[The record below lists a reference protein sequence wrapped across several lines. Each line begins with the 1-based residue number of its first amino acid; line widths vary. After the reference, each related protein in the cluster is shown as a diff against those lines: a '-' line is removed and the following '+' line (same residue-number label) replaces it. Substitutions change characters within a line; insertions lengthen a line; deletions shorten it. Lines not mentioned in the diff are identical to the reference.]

1 MNAAHFHLM
10 FNHLSI
16 VGLGFAILFNLVA
29 IIRKNEEL
37 IRLSCWF
44 YILIGL
50 LSVLAIFTGD
60 GAGEIVKTYPGV
72 SNDAIEYHETWGYIF
87 FYGLIAVGAGSLAAL
102 WFSRKNG
109 ILLKKINIA
118 ALILSIVLLVFAY
131 QVGTT
136 GGKIRHPEIEQGDL
150 KKN

>member
-16 VGLGFAILFNLVA
+16 VGLGFANLFNLVA
-29 IIRKNEEL
+29 IIRKSEEL
-37 IRLSCWF
+37 IRLSFWF

-60 GAGEIVKTYPGV
+60 GAGEIVRTYPGI

-87 FYGLIAVGAGSLAAL
+87 FYGLIAVGSGSLAAL
-102 WFSRKNG
+102 WFSRGNS

-118 ALILSIVLLVFAY
+118 ALILSIILLVFAY
-131 QVGTT
+131 QAGTT
-136 GGKIRHPEIEQGDL
+136 GGKIRHPEIEKGAW